1 MNKLDFVG
9 FGALNVDK
17 LFRVDHIAGKDEESS
32 IIESRES
39 CGGSAAN
46 TTVGL
51 ARLGLKTGYIGKVA
65 RDREGRLL
73 LDEFKKQN
81 VDTSGVTMTEKGRSG
96 VVIGFVDKMGERA
109 LYVDSGVNDSIDLKE
124 ISQDYIRKPKLLH
137 ITSFVGEKSFETQK
151 NLVGNLPKR
160 VKVSLDPGM
169 LYSERGLSALRPILR
184 QAFTVL
190 PNEAELELLTG
201 ESFEAGARRL
211 LAEGVEVVGV
221 KLGNKGCFVASG
233 DERHIIEPFK
243 VKTVDTTG
251 AGDAW
256 NAGFLYGL
264 IKKMNL
270 HVSGKLGNFV
280 ASRCITR
287 MGARNGL
294 PSLAKL
300 RLSGLIT

>member
-32 IIESRES
+32 IIQSRES

-65 RDREGRLL
+65 SDREGRFL
-73 LDEFKKQN
+73 LDEFKRQN
-81 VDTSGVTMTEKGRSG
+81 VDTRGIMVTEKGRSG

-109 LYVDSGVNDSIDLKE
+109 LYVDPGVNDNIDLKE
-124 ISQDYIRKPKLLH
+124 ISQDYTRKSKLLH
-137 ITSFVGEKSFETQK
+137 LTSFVGEESFEAQK
-151 NLVGNLPKR
+151 SLVRSLPKQ

-169 LYSERGLSALRPILR
+169 LYSKRGMPALEPILR
-184 QAFTVL
+184 RVFAVL
-190 PNEAELELLTG
+190 LNETELRLLTG
-201 ESFEAGARRL
+201 ESFEVGTKKL
-211 LAEGVEVVGV
+211 MAEGAEVVGV
-221 KLGNKGCFVASG
+221 KLGNKGCFVANGEHSYVV
-233 DERHIIEPFK
+233 EPFK
-243 VKTVDTTG
+243 VKAVDTTG

-264 IKKMNL
+264 FKKRSL
-270 HVSGKLGNFV
+270 RECGKLGNLV
-280 ASRCITR
+280 ASKCIMK

-294 PSLAKL
+294 PTLTEL
-300 RLSGLIT
+300 RLSGMLA